1 MTDTLTDLA
10 IHARGLAKRFGPV
23 QAVSRIDLDLAPGQA
38 LGLLGTNGAGKS
50 TTLSLLMG
58 LRAPDTGQALIFG
71 HPAGSPAAR
80 RLSGATPQATD
91 FPDQITPREILT
103 YAAARYGTAP
113 DMSAL
118 IRDFGLNDLIARR
131 IAGFSGGQM
140 RRVAL
145 ALAFVGQPRLVFL
158 DEPTTGLDSAAQDRF
173 RIQARAYVAQGGA
186 LVLTSHHWDEIEAI
200 CDTIALIDRG
210 EIVLSGRI
218 DTIRAQTRITRLAF
232 DLPPG
237 RMPPPWLLAT
247 PDGARWQAETTDS
260 DTTLRRM
267 VTEGLT
273 FANLTLH
280 PLDLKDLIDRLQH
293 KDSRP

>member
-1 MTDTLTDLA
+1 MTDTPTDLA

-113 DMSAL
+113 DISAL
-118 IRDFGLNDLIARR
+118 IRDFGLNDLIDRR
-131 IAGFSGGQM
+131 IAGFRADRCAASHWRWPSWASLGWSFWMNPHPASTVLLRIGFAYRPAPM
-140 RRVAL
+140 SRRAAL
-145 ALAFVGQPRLVFL
+145 
-158 DEPTTGLDSAAQDRF
+158 
-173 RIQARAYVAQGGA
+173 
-186 LVLTSHHWDEIEAI
+186 W
-200 CDTIALIDRG
+200 C
-210 EIVLSGRI
+210 
-218 DTIRAQTRITRLAF
+218 
-232 DLPPG
+232 
-237 RMPPPWLLAT
+237 
-247 PDGARWQAETTDS
+247 
-260 DTTLRRM
+260 
-267 VTEGLT
+267 
-273 FANLTLH
+273 
-280 PLDLKDLIDRLQH
+280 
-293 KDSRP
+293 